1 MHLKLYCVI
10 SCKGARVIGN
20 ALGKT
25 GSEILCSVQGGAG
38 GGDPELTC
46 ATNFKRH
53 NPDNLQTAKPRN
65 FGA

>member
-38 GGDPELTC
+38 GGGGSWTDLC
-46 ATNFKRH
+46 NKF
-53 NPDNLQTAKPRN
+53 
-65 FGA
+65 